1 MVKISKRA
9 IAYIFLLIN
18 VITWG
23 AALPIV
29 KLGLG
34 PTTPFRFLFY
44 RYALAVLFTL
54 PILFYY
60 WPKLKNKS
68 HLIGTIIGL
77 ELLGT
82 TTGLS
87 FLYIGLDRT
96 SSLEASLIA
105 TTTPIFI
112 TLGGIWFLKEKEERH
127 EWIGLALAFIG
138 TLLMT
143 FLPGF
148 LRGEALFSGS
158 FIGNALVFVNNIIAA
173 IYFVLAKN
181 HLRKIPKLFATTIGF
196 YVGLVTF
203 AILAI
208 VELHGDVFSLYRNI
222 RIDLTYPSVWFISLY
237 MATFGSI
244 IGLTAYIKGQ
254 DEIEASEAGL
264 FGYLQPL
271 VYIPLSYLLF
281 KEGVSLLQIAS
292 LGIVLIG
299 VIVAEKRFRPLRS
312 SHTRNKK

>member
-1 MVKISKRA
+1 MVKFSKRS
-9 IAYIFLLIN
+9 IAYFLLLVN
-18 VITWG
+18 VVAWG

-34 PTTPFRFLFY
+34 PTTPFRFLLY
-44 RYALAVLFTL
+44 RYALAVIFSL
-54 PILFYY
+54 PILWYY
-60 WPKLKNKS
+60 WAKVKDKS
-68 HLIGTIIGL
+68 HKIGTIIGL

-87 FLYIGLDRT
+87 FLYIGLDKT

-127 EWIGLALAFIG
+127 EWVGLAIAFIG

-148 LRGEALFSGS
+148 LRGEPLFSGT
-158 FIGNALVFVNNIIAA
+158 FFGNALVFANNIISAA
-173 IYFVLAKN
+173 YFILAKP
-181 HLRKIPKLFATTIGF
+181 HLRKIPKMFATTISF
-196 YVGLVTF
+196 YVGLSTF
-203 AILAI
+203 AVLAL
-208 VELHGDVFSLYRNI
+208 VELHGDLFSLYRNI
-222 RIDLTYPSVWFISLY
+222 KIDLTYPSVWFISLY

-244 IGLTAYIKGQ
+244 IALSAYMKGQ

-292 LGIVLIG
+292 LGLVLIG
-299 VIVAEKRFRPLRS
+299 VVVAEKRFRPHRAN
-312 SHTRNKK
+312 HTRNKR

>member
-1 MVKISKRA
+1 MVKFSKRTT
-9 IAYIFLLIN
+9 AYILLLTN
-18 VITWG
+18 VVLWG

-34 PTTPFRFLFY
+34 PTTPFRFLLY
-44 RYALAVLFTL
+44 RYVFAVLFSL
-54 PILFYY
+54 PILFHY
-60 WPKLKNKS
+60 WPKIKHRS
-68 HLIGTIIGL
+68 RSIGTIIGL

-87 FLYIGLDRT
+87 FLYIGLDKT

-112 TLGGIWFLKEKEERH
+112 TLCGIWFLKEKEEKH
-127 EWIGLALAFIG
+127 EWIGLVIAFLG

-158 FIGNALVFVNNIIAA
+158 FVGNALVFTNNIISA
-173 IYFVLAKN
+173 IYFVLAKK
-181 HLRKIPKLFATTIGF
+181 HLRTIPKLFATTISF
-196 YVGLVTF
+196 YVGLITF
-203 AILAI
+203 ALLALFE
-208 VELHGDVFSLYRNI
+208 VHGSVFVLLQTI
-222 RIDLTYPSVWFISLY
+222 HIDLTYPSVWLISLY

-244 IGLTAYIKGQ
+244 IGLTVYIKGQ
-254 DEIEASEAGL
+254 DMIEASEAGL

-271 VYIPLSYLLF
+271 VYIPLSYVLF
-281 KEGVSLLQIAS
+281 KEGASSLQIAS
-292 LGIVLIG
+292 LGLVLLG
-299 VIVAEKRFRPLRS
+299 VFVAEKRFKKTRS
-312 SHTRNKK
+312 NRIQNKR